1 MMKRLGTIFLAG
13 LLMVSS
19 SEIAIKTAKAA
30 ESFYTNKRVNLKAAE
45 YDEEKHRETDYANHF
60 AEPGCRRRC
69 EEFAPHAHEYTDG
82 VTTKW
87 IPAENDRIDGLEKTD
102 KEPLLI
108 EFDFECDVEEDH
120 AHLYYAG
127 KQRFFVPVYSHQEII
142 ENELIYFPMVSL
154 LEKEKAELL
163 LRTGM
168 FRVADQLMPINWS
181 GTDSEAEDYVAYL
194 TAKPVLID
202 EKSMIVKSE
211 WVDFALP
218 FDDNY
223 VNHLLYPYRDIKIT
237 REQKEEISKDYEFVT
252 IPVVEAYQ
260 RDNVRLPYQN

>member
-1 MMKRLGTIFLAG
+1 MMKRLGMIFLTG
-13 LLMVSS
+13 FMIVSS
-19 SEIAIKTAKAA
+19 SGIAIKTAKAA
-30 ESFYTNKRVNLKAAE
+30 ESFYTNKEVTLKAAA
-45 YDEEKHRETDYANHF
+45 YDEEKYRETDYANYF
-60 AEPGCRRRC
+60 AEPGGMSRC

-108 EFDFECDVEEDH
+108 DFDFECDVEDDH

-163 LRTGM
+163 LQTGT
-168 FRVADQLMPINWS
+168 FRVADQLMPISW
-181 GTDSEAEDYVAYL
+181 GYMDSHTEDYVAYL

-202 EKSMIVKSE
+202 EKSMVVKSE
-211 WVDFALP
+211 FVDFALP
-218 FDDNY
+218 FDVNY
-223 VNHLLYPYRDIKIT
+223 VNNLLYPYRDIKIK
-237 REQKEEISKDYEFVT
+237 REQKEEISKDYKFVT
-252 IPVVEAYQ
+252 IPVVDEYQ